1 MLPHFF
7 KHLALAAASAC
18 LLFASARAAD
28 DWPGAGPITLVV
40 GYGAGGG
47 TDVCNRALAL
57 EVGKHLG
64 QTVVVDNKP
73 GAGSSLSVSY
83 AVAQRPDGYH
93 IASLSTSGLLNQV
106 LTPSAKYDLTRD
118 ITPIAMVAQYQ
129 YGVVVRADSPLRS
142 MAELMAAARS
152 SDKPLS
158 YSTAGVGTPQHLTS
172 ERLAQQVGIQWVH
185 VPYKSAPEAITA
197 VLRGDVDF
205 MAETAAWVPYVRDA
219 RLRLLAVY
227 TDARMP
233 AFDAPTLKELGYD
246 LVTPSMLGIYGPAG
260 MDAAIVA
267 RLEASFQRASESAT
281 FQNCTEQFG
290 LKPDF
295 KDAAAFGAHIRETL
309 TAWTPLLQRFAK
321 QE

>member
-1 MLPHFF
+1 MIPLFF
-7 KHLALAAASAC
+7 KRLLLAAGTCALGTGALAAGEWPAASA
-18 LLFASARAAD
+18 
-28 DWPGAGPITLVV
+28 ITLVV

-57 EVGKHLG
+57 EAGKLLG
-64 QTVVVDNKP
+64 QNVVVDNKP

-106 LTPSAKYDLTRD
+106 LTPGTKYDLTRD

-129 YGVVVRADSPLRS
+129 YGALVRADSPLRS
-142 MAELMAAARS
+142 MAQLIAAARAS
-152 SDKPLS
+152 AKPLS
-158 YSTAGVGTPQHLTS
+158 YSTAGIGTPQHLTS
-172 ERLAQQVGIQWVH
+172 ERLAQQTGVQLTH

-205 MAETAAWVPYVRDA
+205 MAETATWVPHVRDG
-219 RLRLLAVY
+219 RLHLLAVY

-233 AFDAPTLKELGYD
+233 EFDAPTLRELGYD

-260 MDAAIVA
+260 MDAGVVA
-267 RLEASFQRASESAT
+267 KFEAAFRQASQSAT
-281 FQNCTEQFG
+281 FQNCADQFG

-295 KDAAAFGAHIRETL
+295 KGAAEFSAHIRETL
-309 TAWTPLLQRFAK
+309 ATWTPLLKKFAAR
-321 QE
+321 E